1 MRSGGR
7 GFLRKDWPV
16 IKKIVATAAVA
27 ASAVG
32 ASAAVAPQALAI
44 GNDNG
49 PTAAN
54 GNGAWQSYGNSATYG
69 NMSPQIAL
77 IQGSFNKP
85 CIGLNDIHVPILN
98 IVPIN
103 DLPILSDD
111 MTQQCTENSSNIKRD
126 GALAHLLEDVSILS
140 LNGE

>member
-1 MRSGGR
+1 M
-7 GFLRKDWPV
+7 

-27 ASAVG
+27 ASAMG
-32 ASAAVAPQALAI
+32 ASAAAAPQALAI
-44 GNDNG
+44 GNDSG

-85 CIGLNDIHVPILN
+85 CIAVNDIPIGVGALIGVN
-98 IVPIN
+98 VQDI
-103 DLPILSDD
+103 PILSDH
-111 MTQQCTENSSNIKRD
+111 MQQQCTENSSNVKRD

-140 LNGE
+140 QNSES

>member
-1 MRSGGR
+1 
-7 GFLRKDWPV
+7 V

-27 ASAVG
+27 ASALG
-32 ASAAVAPQALAI
+32 ASAAAAPQALAI
-44 GNDNG
+44 GNDSG

-85 CIGLNDIHVPILN
+85 CIAVNDIPIGVGALIGVN
-98 IVPIN
+98 VQ
-103 DLPILSDD
+103 DLPILSDH
-111 MTQQCTENSSNIKRD
+111 MQQQCTENSSNVKRD

-140 LNGE
+140 QNSER

>member
-1 MRSGGR
+1 M
-7 GFLRKDWPV
+7 
-16 IKKIVATAAVA
+16 IKKVVAAAAVA
-27 ASAVG
+27 ASAIG
-32 ASAAVAPQALAI
+32 ASAAAAPQALAI
-44 GNDNG
+44 GNDSG

-85 CIGLNDIHVPILN
+85 CIAVSDIPVAVLD
-98 IVPIN
+98 IVPLQDIN
-103 DLPILSDD
+103 ILSDQ
-111 MTQQCTENSSNIKRD
+111 MTQQCTENSTQAKRD

-140 LNGE
+140 QNSEAGH

>member
-1 MRSGGR
+1 M
-7 GFLRKDWPV
+7 

-27 ASAVG
+27 ASALG
-32 ASAAVAPQALAI
+32 ASAAAAPQALAI
-44 GNDNG
+44 GNDSG

-85 CIGLNDIHVPILN
+85 CIAVNDIPIGVGALIGVN
-98 IVPIN
+98 VQ
-103 DLPILSDD
+103 DLPILSDH
-111 MTQQCTENSSNIKRD
+111 MQQQCTENSSNVKRD

-140 LNGE
+140 QNSES

>member
-1 MRSGGR
+1 M
-7 GFLRKDWPV
+7 

-27 ASAVG
+27 ASAMG
-32 ASAAVAPQALAI
+32 ASAAAAPQALAI
-44 GNDNG
+44 GNDSG

-85 CIGLNDIHVPILN
+85 CIALNDIPVGVGALIGVN
-98 IVPIN
+98 VQDI
-103 DLPILSDD
+103 PILSDH
-111 MTQQCTENSSNIKRD
+111 MQQQCTENSSNVKRD

-140 LNGE
+140 QNSESGH

>member
-1 MRSGGR
+1 M
-7 GFLRKDWPV
+7 

-27 ASAVG
+27 ASAMG
-32 ASAAVAPQALAI
+32 ASAAAAPQALAL
-44 GNDNG
+44 GNDSG

-85 CIGLNDIHVPILN
+85 CIALNDIPVGVGALIGVN
-98 IVPIN
+98 VQDI
-103 DLPILSDD
+103 PILSDH
-111 MTQQCTENSSNIKRD
+111 MQQQCTENSSNVKRD

-140 LNGE
+140 ENSDSGH

>member
-1 MRSGGR
+1 MIR
-7 GFLRKDWPV
+7 
-16 IKKIVATAAVA
+16 KIVATAAVA
-27 ASAVG
+27 ASAMG
-32 ASAAVAPQALAI
+32 ASAAAAPQALAI
-44 GNDNG
+44 GNDSG

-85 CIGLNDIHVPILN
+85 CIAVTDLPIGVGALIGVNVQDI
-98 IVPIN
+98 
-103 DLPILSDD
+103 PILSDH
-111 MTQQCTENSSNIKRD
+111 MQQQCTENSSNVKRD

-140 LNGE
+140 QNGESGN

>member
-1 MRSGGR
+1 M
-7 GFLRKDWPV
+7 

-27 ASAVG
+27 ASAMG
-32 ASAAVAPQALAI
+32 ASAAAAPQALAL
-44 GNDNG
+44 GNDSG

-85 CIGLNDIHVPILN
+85 CIALNDIPVGVGALIGVN
-98 IVPIN
+98 VQDI
-103 DLPILSDD
+103 PILSDH
-111 MTQQCTENSSNIKRD
+111 MQQQCTENSSNVKRD

-140 LNGE
+140 ENSESGH